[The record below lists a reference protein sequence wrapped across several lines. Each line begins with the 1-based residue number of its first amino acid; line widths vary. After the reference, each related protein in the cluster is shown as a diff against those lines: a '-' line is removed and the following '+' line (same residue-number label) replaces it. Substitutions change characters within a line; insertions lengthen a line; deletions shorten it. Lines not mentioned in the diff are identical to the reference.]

1 MTVVVNEVKK
11 CLSDVVLSFP
21 FLHFCFHVKKKRER
35 ERETKKEGK
44 KEIRTKPSASVSFL
58 KGSILISPVW

>member
-21 FLHFCFHVKKKRER
+21 FLHFRFHVKKKKREIET
-35 ERETKKEGK
+35 ERK
-44 KEIRTKPSASVSFL
+44 KEIRTKPSASVSF
-58 KGSILISPVW
+58 

>member
-1 MTVVVNEVKK
+1 MTVVVNEAKK

-21 FLHFCFHVKKKRER
+21 FLHFCFHVEKKER

-44 KEIRTKPSASVSFL
+44 KEIRTKPFASVSFL